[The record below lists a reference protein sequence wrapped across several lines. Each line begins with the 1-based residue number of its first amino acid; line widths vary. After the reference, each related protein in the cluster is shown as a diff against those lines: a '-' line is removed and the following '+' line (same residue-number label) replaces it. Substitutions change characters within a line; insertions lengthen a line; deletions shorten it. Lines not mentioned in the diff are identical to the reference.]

1 MMMRIL
7 PNHLCAWT
15 AGILLMAAG
24 ACGSRRAPPPV
35 RPPLPPLP
43 ALPELVDVAWL
54 DVQVCVVDEQ
64 GIRDVSA
71 RYSLTTGDTLVD
83 GRPFSEAYPTTAPY
97 AAGAEWYVN
106 NEPFK
111 RGRYGYVKYALP
123 RVVRPHEI
131 VRAGEYAGVMTFK
144 EPAEPEDPPLVLFV
158 PVRPGCEFQMY
169 QRDLV
174 APEFGG

>member
-1 MMMRIL
+1 MMHVF
-7 PNHLCAWT
+7 PNRLRART
-15 AGILLMAAG
+15 AAFLLAFAAA
-24 ACGSRRAPPPV
+24 ACGPGRAPPPV

-43 ALPELVDVAWL
+43 ALPELGDVAWL
-54 DVQVCVVDEQ
+54 DVRLCVVDEQ
-64 GIRDVSA
+64 GIRDVPA

-83 GRPFSEAYPTTAPY
+83 GRQFSEAYPTTAQY
-97 AAGAEWYVN
+97 AAGADWYVN

-131 VRAGEYAGVMTFK
+131 VRAGEVHGVIAFAR
-144 EPAEPEDPPLVLFV
+144 PAEPEDPPLVLYV
-158 PVRPGCEFQMY
+158 AVRPGCEFQLY

-174 APEFGG
+174 APEYG